1 MKRKRILKLFS
12 AVLAAALLFTLAGCG
27 DSENSG
33 DSETINFSVGLKD
46 DGTLDGI
53 DPADYVKPVAYDAIQ
68 IPESEIAV
76 SDEALQEQIDELKKE
91 INALKGNNSMNM
103 KKLPAGLSIGDEFQL
118 AGTTWK
124 ILDIAGEGYVCLAES
139 IGNKEFDSDDNNWET
154 SKLRS
159 YLNKEFL
166 EKLEKEIG
174 EGNVLGFERNLLSL
188 DGQTE
193 YGSCTDKVSLLTVDE
208 YRKYRK
214 YIPNANKWWW
224 LISPWSTPCN
234 DYSST

>member
-1 MKRKRILKLFS
+1 MALTMK
-12 AVLAAALLFTLAGCG
+12 
-27 DSENSG
+27 
-33 DSETINFSVGLKD
+33 
-46 DGTLDGI
+46 
-53 DPADYVKPVAYDAIQ
+53 
-68 IPESEIAV
+68 
-76 SDEALQEQIDELKKE
+76 ALQDQIDELKKE
-91 INALKGNNSMNM
+91 INALNGNNSKN

-124 ILDIAGEGYVCLAES
+124 ILNIAGEGYVCLAES
-139 IGNKEFDSDDNNWET
+139 IGNKEFDSDDNNWAT

-234 DYSST
+234 DYSSTVAVVSPSGGINYDNCDGSRGVRPFCILKSNIFIEKGE

>member
-1 MKRKRILKLFS
+1 MALTMK
-12 AVLAAALLFTLAGCG
+12 
-27 DSENSG
+27 
-33 DSETINFSVGLKD
+33 
-46 DGTLDGI
+46 
-53 DPADYVKPVAYDAIQ
+53 
-68 IPESEIAV
+68 
-76 SDEALQEQIDELKKE
+76 ALQDQIDELKKE
-91 INALKGNNSMNM
+91 INALNGNNSKN

-124 ILDIAGEGYVCLAES
+124 ILNIAGEGYVCLAES

-234 DYSST
+234 DYSGTVAVVSPSGDISRINCNGSGGVRPFCILKSHIFVSKGE

>member
-1 MKRKRILKLFS
+1 MALTMK
-12 AVLAAALLFTLAGCG
+12 
-27 DSENSG
+27 
-33 DSETINFSVGLKD
+33 
-46 DGTLDGI
+46 
-53 DPADYVKPVAYDAIQ
+53 
-68 IPESEIAV
+68 
-76 SDEALQEQIDELKKE
+76 ALQDQIDELKKE
-91 INALKGNNSMNM
+91 INALNGNNSKN

-124 ILDIAGEGYVCLAES
+124 ILNIAGEGYVCLAES
-139 IGNKEFDSDDNNWET
+139 IGNKEFDSDDNNWAT

-234 DYSST
+234 DYSSTVAVVSPSGRVLNRYCDCRDGVRPFCIFSSSIFESEE

>member
-1 MKRKRILKLFS
+1 MALTMK
-12 AVLAAALLFTLAGCG
+12 
-27 DSENSG
+27 
-33 DSETINFSVGLKD
+33 
-46 DGTLDGI
+46 
-53 DPADYVKPVAYDAIQ
+53 
-68 IPESEIAV
+68 
-76 SDEALQEQIDELKKE
+76 ALQDQIDELKKE
-91 INALKGNNSMNM
+91 INALNGNNSKN

-124 ILDIAGEGYVCLAES
+124 ILNIAGEGYVCLAES
-139 IGNKEFDSDDNNWET
+139 IGNKEFDSDDNNWAT

-234 DYSST
+234 DYSSTVAVVSPSGCIYDNCRSCDDVDGVRPFCIFSSSIFESEE

>member
-1 MKRKRILKLFS
+1 MALTMK
-12 AVLAAALLFTLAGCG
+12 
-27 DSENSG
+27 
-33 DSETINFSVGLKD
+33 
-46 DGTLDGI
+46 
-53 DPADYVKPVAYDAIQ
+53 
-68 IPESEIAV
+68 
-76 SDEALQEQIDELKKE
+76 ALQDQIDELKKE
-91 INALKGNNSMNM
+91 INALNGNNSKN

-124 ILDIAGEGYVCLAES
+124 ILNIAGEGYVCLAES
-139 IGNKEFDSDDNNWET
+139 IGNKEFDSDDNNWAT

-234 DYSST
+234 DYSSTVAVVSPSGRVLNRYCDCYDGVRPFCIFSSSIFESEE

>member
-1 MKRKRILKLFS
+1 MALTMK
-12 AVLAAALLFTLAGCG
+12 
-27 DSENSG
+27 
-33 DSETINFSVGLKD
+33 
-46 DGTLDGI
+46 
-53 DPADYVKPVAYDAIQ
+53 
-68 IPESEIAV
+68 
-76 SDEALQEQIDELKKE
+76 ALQDQIDELKKE

-124 ILDIAGEGYVCLAES
+124 ILNIAGEGYVCLAES

-234 DYSST
+234 DYSSTVAVVSPSGYISRSRCGSGNGVRPFCILKSHIFVSKGE

>member
-1 MKRKRILKLFS
+1 MALTMK
-12 AVLAAALLFTLAGCG
+12 
-27 DSENSG
+27 
-33 DSETINFSVGLKD
+33 
-46 DGTLDGI
+46 
-53 DPADYVKPVAYDAIQ
+53 
-68 IPESEIAV
+68 
-76 SDEALQEQIDELKKE
+76 ALQDQIDELKKE
-91 INALKGNNSMNM
+91 INALNGNNSKN

-124 ILDIAGEGYVCLAES
+124 ILNIAGEGYVCLAES
-139 IGNKEFDSDDNNWET
+139 IGNKEFDSDDNNWAT

-234 DYSST
+234 DYSSTVAVVSPSGGIDGFSYNCSYGVRPFCIFSSSIFESEE

>member
-1 MKRKRILKLFS
+1 MALTMK
-12 AVLAAALLFTLAGCG
+12 
-27 DSENSG
+27 
-33 DSETINFSVGLKD
+33 
-46 DGTLDGI
+46 
-53 DPADYVKPVAYDAIQ
+53 
-68 IPESEIAV
+68 
-76 SDEALQEQIDELKKE
+76 ALQDQIDELKKE
-91 INALKGNNSMNM
+91 INALNGNNSKN

-124 ILDIAGEGYVCLAES
+124 ILNIAGEGYVCLAES

-234 DYSST
+234 DYSGTVAVVSPSGGICGNNCNGSGGVRPFCILKSHIFVSKGE

>member
-1 MKRKRILKLFS
+1 MALTMK
-12 AVLAAALLFTLAGCG
+12 
-27 DSENSG
+27 
-33 DSETINFSVGLKD
+33 
-46 DGTLDGI
+46 
-53 DPADYVKPVAYDAIQ
+53 
-68 IPESEIAV
+68 
-76 SDEALQEQIDELKKE
+76 ALQDQIDELKKE
-91 INALKGNNSMNM
+91 INALNGNNSKN

-124 ILDIAGEGYVCLAES
+124 ILNIAGEGYVCLAES
-139 IGNKEFDSDDNNWET
+139 IGNKEFDSDDNNWAT

-234 DYSST
+234 DYSSTVAVVSPSGSIRDRSFNRSSGVRPFCIFSSSIFESEE

>member
-1 MKRKRILKLFS
+1 MALTMK
-12 AVLAAALLFTLAGCG
+12 
-27 DSENSG
+27 
-33 DSETINFSVGLKD
+33 
-46 DGTLDGI
+46 
-53 DPADYVKPVAYDAIQ
+53 
-68 IPESEIAV
+68 
-76 SDEALQEQIDELKKE
+76 ALQDQIDELKKE
-91 INALKGNNSMNM
+91 INALNGNNSKN

-124 ILDIAGEGYVCLAES
+124 ILNIAGEGYVCLAES
-139 IGNKEFDSDDNNWET
+139 IGNKEFDSDDNNWAT

-234 DYSST
+234 DYSSTVAVVSPSGCVSDSHFSFSNGGGVRPFCIFSSSIFESEE

>member
-1 MKRKRILKLFS
+1 MALTMK
-12 AVLAAALLFTLAGCG
+12 
-27 DSENSG
+27 
-33 DSETINFSVGLKD
+33 
-46 DGTLDGI
+46 
-53 DPADYVKPVAYDAIQ
+53 
-68 IPESEIAV
+68 
-76 SDEALQEQIDELKKE
+76 ALQDQIDELKKG
-91 INALKGNNSMNM
+91 INALNGNNSKN

-124 ILDIAGEGYVCLAES
+124 ILNIAGEGYVCLAES

-234 DYSST
+234 DYSSTVAVVSPSGFIGSYNCYYGNGVRPFCIFSSSIFESEE

>member
-1 MKRKRILKLFS
+1 MALTMK
-12 AVLAAALLFTLAGCG
+12 
-27 DSENSG
+27 
-33 DSETINFSVGLKD
+33 
-46 DGTLDGI
+46 
-53 DPADYVKPVAYDAIQ
+53 
-68 IPESEIAV
+68 
-76 SDEALQEQIDELKKE
+76 ALQDQIDELKKE
-91 INALKGNNSMNM
+91 INALNGNNSKN

-124 ILDIAGEGYVCLAES
+124 ILNIAGEGYVCLAES
-139 IGNKEFDSDDNNWET
+139 IGNKEFDSDDNNWAT

-234 DYSST
+234 DYSSTVAVVSPSGRVNDNFFNDDDGVRPFCIFSSSIFESEE

>member
-1 MKRKRILKLFS
+1 MALTMK
-12 AVLAAALLFTLAGCG
+12 
-27 DSENSG
+27 
-33 DSETINFSVGLKD
+33 
-46 DGTLDGI
+46 
-53 DPADYVKPVAYDAIQ
+53 
-68 IPESEIAV
+68 
-76 SDEALQEQIDELKKE
+76 ALQDQIDELKKG
-91 INALKGNNSMNM
+91 INALNGNNSKN

-124 ILDIAGEGYVCLAES
+124 ILNIAGEGYVCLAES
-139 IGNKEFDSDDNNWET
+139 IGNKEFDSDDNNWAT

-234 DYSST
+234 DYSSTVAVVSPSGFIFSRFCLIRVGVRPFCIFSSSIFESEE

>member
-1 MKRKRILKLFS
+1 MALTMK
-12 AVLAAALLFTLAGCG
+12 
-27 DSENSG
+27 
-33 DSETINFSVGLKD
+33 
-46 DGTLDGI
+46 
-53 DPADYVKPVAYDAIQ
+53 
-68 IPESEIAV
+68 
-76 SDEALQEQIDELKKE
+76 ALQDQIDELKKE
-91 INALKGNNSMNM
+91 INALNGNNSKN

-124 ILDIAGEGYVCLAES
+124 ILNIAGEGYVCLAES

-234 DYSST
+234 DYSSTVAVVSPSGRVLNRYCDCCDGVRPFCILKSNIFIEKGE

>member
-1 MKRKRILKLFS
+1 MALTMK
-12 AVLAAALLFTLAGCG
+12 
-27 DSENSG
+27 
-33 DSETINFSVGLKD
+33 
-46 DGTLDGI
+46 
-53 DPADYVKPVAYDAIQ
+53 
-68 IPESEIAV
+68 
-76 SDEALQEQIDELKKE
+76 ALQDQIDELKKE

-139 IGNKEFDSDDNNWET
+139 IGNKEFDSDDNNWAT

-214 YIPNANKWWW
+214 YIPNADKWWW
-224 LISPWSTPCN
+224 LITPWSTPCN
-234 DYSST
+234 DYSSTVSVVSPSGNIGHFNCNYNCGVRPFCIFSPSIFESEE

>member
-1 MKRKRILKLFS
+1 MALTMK
-12 AVLAAALLFTLAGCG
+12 
-27 DSENSG
+27 
-33 DSETINFSVGLKD
+33 
-46 DGTLDGI
+46 
-53 DPADYVKPVAYDAIQ
+53 
-68 IPESEIAV
+68 
-76 SDEALQEQIDELKKE
+76 ALQDQIDELKKE
-91 INALKGNNSMNM
+91 INALNGNNSKN

-124 ILDIAGEGYVCLAES
+124 ILNIAGEGYVCLAES

-234 DYSST
+234 DYSGTVAVVSPSGGIRYCSCNSNGGVRPFCILKSHIFVSKGE

>member
-1 MKRKRILKLFS
+1 MALTMK
-12 AVLAAALLFTLAGCG
+12 
-27 DSENSG
+27 
-33 DSETINFSVGLKD
+33 
-46 DGTLDGI
+46 
-53 DPADYVKPVAYDAIQ
+53 
-68 IPESEIAV
+68 
-76 SDEALQEQIDELKKE
+76 ALQDQIDELKKE
-91 INALKGNNSMNM
+91 INALNGNNSKN

-124 ILDIAGEGYVCLAES
+124 ILNIAGEGYVCLAES
-139 IGNKEFDSDDNNWET
+139 IGNKEFDSDDNNWAT

-234 DYSST
+234 DYSSTVAVVSPSGYISNSLCNHDDGVRPFCILKSHIFVSKGE